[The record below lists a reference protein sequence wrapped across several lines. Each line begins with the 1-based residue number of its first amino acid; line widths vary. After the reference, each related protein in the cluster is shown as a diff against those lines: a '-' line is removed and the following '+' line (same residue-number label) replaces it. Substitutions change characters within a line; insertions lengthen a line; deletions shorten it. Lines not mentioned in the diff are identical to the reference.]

1 MVEFWNATFLNF
13 QLVSQLFFQ
22 TFMNSLLRP
31 YAPTDKESCL
41 TAFKSNVPVFF
52 TEDEIIDFSNFLD
65 SLPRRFAENSTHYY
79 VILVDDQIVG
89 AGGFGDKDN
98 TGSLSLAWGL
108 VHNDHH
114 KKGYGEALLKH
125 RLDEIRRLYPSK
137 TLVLDTTQHS
147 YTFFE
152 KYGFEV
158 TKFTAD
164 FYEKGMHRYDMILTT
179 NSGTTD

>member
-1 MVEFWNATFLNF
+1 MNA
-13 QLVSQLFFQ
+13 
-22 TFMNSLLRP
+22 LLRP
-31 YAPTDKESCL
+31 YTPADKPACL
-41 TAFKSNVPVFF
+41 IAFKSNVPVFF
-52 TEDEIIDFSNFLD
+52 TEGEITDFANFLD
-65 SLPRRFAENSTHYY
+65 SLPRRLAENSTHYY
-79 VILVDDQIVG
+79 VLEVENEILG

-125 RLDEIRRLYPSK
+125 RLEEIQRLYPSK

-147 YTFFE
+147 YGFFE

-164 FYEKGMHRYDMILTT
+164 FYEEGMHRYDMVLTT
-179 NSGTTD
+179 NSGTSD